1 MVKRLIFP
9 VLIYG
14 KKRTTS
20 IIPGRYEILSYHHSF
35 DPLVISSFQKARRSF
50 QWSGTEGMKRYKTCY
65 GIWPYE
71 KDGGQIILM
80 RFIDIGR
87 GSVTGRLHNLRIE
100 AALVKNKTLIE
111 GLETLACLCNEDSWP
126 NQPLPENK
134 STIKL
139 KLSKPHESVINIIL
153 NEWIRYNRRR
163 SMLIGDSSTFRNNGF
178 EIEVEF

>member
-1 MVKRLIFP
+1 
-9 VLIYG
+9 
-14 KKRTTS
+14 
-20 IIPGRYEILSYHHSF
+20 
-35 DPLVISSFQKARRSF
+35 
-50 QWSGTEGMKRYKTCY
+50 MKRYKTCY

-111 GLETLACLCNEDSWP
+111 GLETLAYLCSEDSWP

-139 KLSKPHESVINIIL
+139 KLSKPHESVINIIF